1 MANWKEQLG
10 EKFGTKPPEKTSRQ
24 NQSSKNNSSS
34 GNSQPQKNF
43 SQPPT
48 APYNF
53 VSLPK
58 KVLPAQFQN
67 VDDFK
72 EHVTSAQTVSGEIL
86 LDIETL
92 TPLFIGG
99 NESKNFAPVGKPI
112 IPGSSLRGM
121 FKNIFKIVTCG
132 AFRGESTA
140 QKKGEDFND
149 EHIYF
154 RCIMGVGRYPWTK
167 SLNKLYNGRMI
178 HSFKGKDGKIVP
190 AKSARP
196 GFLIHTSDNK
206 IFIAP
211 SIYKSDRKNDR
222 ILIREY
228 EEKYNV
234 TIPERNSSRIAWDG
248 GTAYIITGSQ
258 KFDKLYCEKCYA
270 RLSNDEEKKKAG
282 KQFIRFT
289 KIDYLDWCR
298 EHWFEVSDEVLAS
311 YRHDRN
317 RKGVDLVPRDED
329 GKKVA
334 GTLGREELKN
344 LVGENLPRDVVSLI
358 PCHFLEERGQVTAF
372 GHGQCFRIPYQ
383 RRISDAV
390 KISGNESVDFADALF
405 GSKELWASRVYFE
418 DAAPVEKIS
427 TLETAKAHPLM
438 QPNPTSYQ
446 LYLKQDGKGELVHWD
461 IKSAQIRGYKLYW
474 HKPADWKATAFE
486 LRENQKRLNPD
497 KKPLTKEMTPPDT
510 GKRPEEKKE
519 PLTKDMTPLNTG
531 NKFTSKIRFKNLSS
545 VELGALMMI
554 FDLNGAKNL
563 AYKIGQG
570 KPFGFGSVRITP
582 KLFVENESTYTK
594 LFDGDGWQNPC
605 REKNP
610 AEYLDAFK
618 KYLKTCGLFDAWQK
632 VMDELK
638 MILDFSPATKKGWS
652 NSVKQMSG
660 TPKNFNGKETMELDE
675 RFKQRT
681 PLPTIQTIF
690 EAVK

>member
-1 MANWKEQLG
+1 M
-10 EKFGTKPPEKTSRQ
+10 
-24 NQSSKNNSSS
+24 
-34 GNSQPQKNF
+34 
-43 SQPPT
+43 QPPT

-53 VSLPK
+53 VSLPES
-58 KVLPAQFQN
+58 VLPAQFQN

-72 EHVTSAQTVSGEIL
+72 EHVTSAETVSGEIF

-178 HSFKGKDGKIVP
+178 HSVKGKDGKIIP

-196 GFLIHTSDNK
+196 GFLICTNDNK
-206 IFIAP
+206 VFIAP
-211 SIYKSDRKNDR
+211 SIYKSDRKDDR

-228 EEKYNV
+228 EKIFNV
-234 TIPERNSSRIAWDG
+234 TIPERNSSRIEWDG

-258 KFDKLYCEKCYA
+258 ARYKLLDQNSYDT
-270 RLSNDEEKKKAG
+270 LNDEEKKRAG

-289 KIDYLDWCR
+289 KIDYVDWCR
-298 EHWFEVSDEVLAS
+298 EHWLEIHDDVLTS

-317 RKGVDLVPRDED
+317 RRGVDIVPRDED

-334 GTLGREELKN
+334 GTLGRKQLEN
-344 LVGENLPRDVVSLI
+344 LLGENLPRDVVSLI

-383 RRISDAV
+383 NRISDAV

-418 DAAPVEKIS
+418 DATPVEKIS
-427 TLETAKAHPLM
+427 TLPTDKAHPLM

-461 IKSAQIRGYKLYW
+461 NHNAQIRGYKLYW
-474 HKPADWKATAFE
+474 HKPADWQATAFE
-486 LRENQKRLNPD
+486 LRENQKRLKSD
-497 KKPLTKEMTPPDT
+497 KEPLTKEMTPLD
-510 GKRPEEKKE
+510 K
-519 PLTKDMTPLNTG
+519 G
-531 NKFTSKIRFKNLSS
+531 NNFVAKIRFKNLSR

-554 FDLNGAKNL
+554 FDLDGAKNP

-618 KYLKTCGLFDAWQK
+618 KYLDDCGLLDTWQK

-638 MILDFSPATKKGWS
+638 MILDFSPATKKNWS
-652 NSVKQMSG
+652 DSVKLMSG

-675 RFKQRT
+675 RFKQRV
-681 PLPTIQTIF
+681 PLPTIKTIF